1 MQENWNPWILDWNSK
16 PQKFF
21 KKNPEMEKSKKTDP
35 NHNWSKPQKFFQKNP
50 RIQIFWR
57 HRVIFSCSL
66 LFFSFGFYGQ
76 RIGCWCKGCCH
87 QWYRISLYCLPWF
100 GHEATRSSILG
111 HSILCHVIHLGL
123 GLSIRHCGN
132 HFVWSYG
139 FPTFLEK
146 IQNLFS
152 GCYLYN
158 WFYLWITSDNKSK

>member
-1 MQENWNPWILDWNSK
+1 MLITWWSLFQIVKISFDNNCIYFYFLLVWN
-16 PQKFF
+16 
-21 KKNPEMEKSKKTDP
+21 
-35 NHNWSKPQKFFQKNP
+35 
-50 RIQIFWR
+50 
-57 HRVIFSCSL
+57 L
-66 LFFSFGFYGQ
+66 LLTHFVFFSFGFYGQ